1 MRATIKPGE
10 ELDFATPAEVR
21 DILDESL
28 APWARGPQTIRAV
41 DAVTL
46 DGSGN
51 GQVDVYGVPAGHRFT
66 LHRLLIDLDA
76 GSSGYN
82 PGHPYTSSTG
92 YADILRAGVREGF
105 AVFSGGLPCLFTDG
119 SRQALEYSNGEVVSV
134 LIVGGPP
141 DGTIIVRLQGTIQPV
156 TVN

>member
-1 MRATIKPGE
+1 MRTTIKPGE

-41 DAVTL
+41 NALGL
-46 DGSGN
+46 DGNGN
-51 GQVDVYGVPAGHRFT
+51 GQVDVYACPAGHRFT
-66 LHRLLIDLDA
+66 LHRLLIDLDE
-76 GSSGYN
+76 GDTGYN
-82 PGHPYTSSTG
+82 PGNPYTSSDG
-92 YADILRAGVREGF
+92 YADILRAGVREAF

-119 SRQALEYSNGEVVSV
+119 SRQALEYSNGEVVQV
-134 LIVGGPP
+134 KIVGGPA
-141 DGTIIVRLQGTIQPV
+141 DGTIVVRLQGTIQPV